1 MSIKQKYT
9 FYKTKLAPLSDYPA
23 MSTKFEEKNLVLK
36 LATIYKFYCCED
48 SKLSMYQ
55 NDT

>member
-23 MSTKFEEKNLVLK
+23 MSTKFEEKNNLALK
-36 LATIYKFYCCED
+36 LATIY
-48 SKLSMYQ
+48 
-55 NDT
+55 